1 MQEFLKAY
9 TDRISETIAGIDPA
23 EFQKAVGILTEAHQN
38 DRQVFIAGHGG
49 SAGTANHFS
58 CDFGKNAVQ
67 TPGVRRFRIQSLSSN
82 VEKITAFGNDIAFD
96 EIFSQQMENLFNPGD
111 VLILVSASGKSPDL
125 IRACEHAKRKGSPII
140 GLTGFEGGSVRDYAD
155 ANLIVPLESYEM
167 IEDIHSMILHL
178 FVYYFKTHPQ
188 ALTA

>member
-1 MQEFLKAY
+1 MQAFLKAY
-9 TDRISETIAGIDPA
+9 TDMIAETIARLDPV
-23 EFQKAVGILTEAHQN
+23 EFQKAVDILTEAHRN
-38 DRQVFIAGHGG
+38 DRQVFIAGNGG
-49 SAGTANHFS
+49 SAGTANHFV

-67 TPGVRRFRIQSLSSN
+67 APGVRRFRIQSLSSN

-96 EIFSQQMENLFNPGD
+96 EIFSQQMENLFDPGD

-125 IRACEHAKRKGSPII
+125 IKACEHAKRKRSPII
-140 GLTGFEGGSVRDYAD
+140 GLTGFEGGLVRDYAD
-155 ANLIVPLESYEM
+155 ANLIVPLTSYEM

-188 ALTA
+188 VLSA

>member
-1 MQEFLKAY
+1 MQAFLKAY
-9 TDRISETIAGIDPA
+9 TDMIAETIARLDPV
-23 EFQKAVGILTEAHQN
+23 EFQKAVDILTEAHRN
-38 DRQVFIAGHGG
+38 DRQDFIAGNGG

-58 CDFGKNAVQ
+58 CDIGKNAEQ

-82 VEKITAFGNDIAFD
+82 VEKITAIGNDIAFD
-96 EIFSQQMENLFNPGD
+96 EIFSQQMENLFDPGD

-125 IRACEHAKRKGSPII
+125 IKACEHAKRKRSPII
-140 GLTGFEGGSVRDYAD
+140 GLTGFEGGLVRDYAD
-155 ANLIVPLESYEM
+155 ANLIVPLTSYEM

-188 ALTA
+188 VLSA